1 MRLNASAII
10 IILCLQLLSGCL
22 SNDGSMNPIEEEGAP
37 EIYGELN
44 IQGRGSI
51 IGDISNQNLTIQQIE
66 KFNSLIE
73 QHREVDFNL
82 TDIPTVGGNWT
93 HYFVCSDGGKIDYI
107 YPMPASFS
115 CDGTDEVLSGEQY
128 ETSWIAYRH
137 KEVIRDYAVHS
148 AISYFLTN
156 NTSDAEPAREVLLHY
171 AEIYGDLPT
180 QDKYGNEGRSGGKL
194 TRQSLDEAVLLID
207 LAWIHYLLQPMLTPE
222 ENMNIT
228 SGLILPMVE
237 TLQAAANQDKD
248 ALSNWFSYH
257 NAAIGMAAVST
268 NNHSLMQESLNQ
280 WNGLYHQ
287 LQKGF
292 DDDGLWH
299 EGSIAYHNYTLTAMA
314 INIEAAK
321 HFDIM
326 LDQHSWPTSSNLSMA
341 IYDPFVAHLAFVKPD
356 GTFPRLNDDIRGT
369 NLASIV
375 DLLEFTNRYWP
386 TEVPSSILRQAREMS
401 DSLSLRSSLWMSSIN
416 DASTQLTSLNY
427 ESFGVSILRHNEMY
441 ILMDYGPH
449 GGWHGHF
456 DKLSVE
462 VATGDSNFISDP
474 GTVVYSLPSSRDWYR
489 TSFAHSMPFIGF
501 ENQPE
506 VSGHLLNHNFSNHSS
521 FMMAQYL
528 DEDQGMNVTRLLL
541 VLGTDQY
548 GDIIIDLSHWS
559 GETSQIATQTYH
571 FPNATDSLNTVEFSN
586 ASLPF
591 DVEPYA
597 NLGLLEEHQ
606 TLHFSSGDGW
616 HTVLHVSEENDLYG
630 GTSLNGG
637 AFFLQS
643 NQEPSTNST
652 MLTMHTY
659 GVQGETI
666 DFNYTSTSS
675 SSVISLTDQ
684 TIVVD
689 WAKYHVSIVES
700 DIGN

>member
-1 MRLNASAII
+1 
-10 IILCLQLLSGCL
+10 
-22 SNDGSMNPIEEEGAP
+22 
-37 EIYGELN
+37 
-44 IQGRGSI
+44 
-51 IGDISNQNLTIQQIE
+51 
-66 KFNSLIE
+66 
-73 QHREVDFNL
+73 
-82 TDIPTVGGNWT
+82 
-93 HYFVCSDGGKIDYI
+93 
-107 YPMPASFS
+107 
-115 CDGTDEVLSGEQY
+115 
-128 ETSWIAYRH
+128 
-137 KEVIRDYAVHS
+137 
-148 AISYFLTN
+148 
-156 NTSDAEPAREVLLHY
+156 
-171 AEIYGDLPT
+171 
-180 QDKYGNEGRSGGKL
+180 
-194 TRQSLDEAVLLID
+194 
-207 LAWIHYLLQPMLTPE
+207 
-222 ENMNIT
+222 
-228 SGLILPMVE
+228 
-237 TLQAAANQDKD
+237 
-248 ALSNWFSYH
+248 
-257 NAAIGMAAVST
+257 
-268 NNHSLMQESLNQ
+268 
-280 WNGLYHQ
+280 
-287 LQKGF
+287 
-292 DDDGLWH
+292 
-299 EGSIAYHNYTLTAMA
+299 
-314 INIEAAK
+314 
-321 HFDIM
+321 
-326 LDQHSWPTSSNLSMA
+326 MA

-386 TEVPSSILRQAREMS
+386 TEAPSSILQQAREMS
-401 DSLSLRSSLWMSSIN
+401 DSLSLRSSLWMSPIN
-416 DASTQLTSLNY
+416 HASTQLTSLNY

-489 TSFAHSMPFIGF
+489 TSFAHSLPFIGF

-506 VSGHLLNHNFSNHSS
+506 VSGHLLNHNFSNYSS
-521 FMMAQYL
+521 FVMAQYL
-528 DEDQGMNVTRLLL
+528 DENQGMNVTRLLL
-541 VLGTDQY
+541 VLTTVQY

-559 GETSQIATQTYH
+559 GGVSQIATQTYH
-571 FPNATDSLNTVEFSN
+571 FPNAPHALNTVEFSN

-597 NLGLLEEHQ
+597 NLDLLEEHQ
-606 TLHFSSGDGW
+606 TLDFSSGDGW
-616 HTVLHVSEENDLYG
+616 HTVLYVSEGNDLYG

-659 GVQGETI
+659 GVQGGTI
-666 DFNYTSTSS
+666 AFNYTSTSS
-675 SSVISLTDQ
+675 SSVISLADQ